1 MLSDKLRQKEHS
13 SRKNLSVVNGTAD
26 HGEERKKTKER
37 KEMSD
42 AKICPQCGARN
53 EGLNLQETDGSYVCC
68 ECEAVIDTKK
78 SGTENNREKEH
89 EKQ

>member
-1 MLSDKLRQKEHS
+1 
-13 SRKNLSVVNGTAD
+13 
-26 HGEERKKTKER
+26 
-37 KEMSD
+37 MSD

-68 ECEAVIDTKK
+68 EFEAVIDTKK
-78 SGTENNREKEH
+78 SGSENNREKEH